1 MKAGG
6 VQANPNRKM
15 EGSLLRGTGACGVVV
30 AMKHREP
37 GIQSFENECVA

>member
-15 EGSLLRGTGACGVVV
+15 EGSPLSGAGACGAVV
-30 AMKHREP
+30 AMNHREP
-37 GIQSFENECVA
+37 GIQSFENECVV